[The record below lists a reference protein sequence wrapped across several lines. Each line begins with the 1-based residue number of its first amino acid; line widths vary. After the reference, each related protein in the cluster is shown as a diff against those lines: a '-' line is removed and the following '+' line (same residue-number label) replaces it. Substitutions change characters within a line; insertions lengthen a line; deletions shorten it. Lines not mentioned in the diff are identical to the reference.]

1 MKSNGKNICAALKQV
16 RKQVADANGIHYTP
30 APCRS
35 DGDCSGTCPACE
47 AEVQYIESQLGRL
60 RLAGKAVKVAGL
72 ALGLTMVAGC
82 NSSPGTPP
90 SATDKSA
97 TANETSPTSQP
108 NPQPHANALVST
120 TDEGAKPHAKHH
132 YVRGNN
138 GRVVKKGAAQ
148 ADTTAIYMADSS
160 GFALPEVSVTST
172 PAKKIACYAGG
183 IPYYQRIARNRNH
196 VYLNPEISPRYK
208 KGDVAMRQF
217 IENNIRLTPTM
228 SAACGQFLVK
238 VACVV
243 ERNGRLSAMRVIQ
256 SVDSLYDAEA
266 IRVLKKMPRWRPARM
281 EGKRVRSLVVIG
293 VPFVLK

>member
-16 RKQVADANGIHYTP
+16 RKRVADTNGIVYTP
-30 APCRS
+30 KECHFE
-35 DGDCSGTCPACE
+35 GDCNGTCPACE

-90 SATDKSA
+90 SAADKPTA
-97 TANETSPTSQP
+97 ANETSPTSQP
-108 NPQPHANALVST
+108 CPQPHANAPISA

-160 GFALPEVSVTST
+160 GYALPEVSVTST

>member
-1 MKSNGKNICAALKQV
+1 MKSNGKNICHALKTI
-16 RKQVADANGIHYTP
+16 RKQVAEANGIDYTP
-30 APCRS
+30 APCHFH
-35 DGDCSGTCPACE
+35 GDCSGTCPACE
-47 AEVQYIESQLGRL
+47 AEVPYIESQLGRL

-90 SATDKSA
+90 SASDKSA
-97 TANETSPTSQP
+97 AANETSPTSQP
-108 NPQPHANALVST
+108 CPQPHANALVST

-138 GRVVKKGAAQ
+138 RRVVKKGAAQ

-183 IPYYQRIARNRNH
+183 IPSIQRIARNRNH

-208 KGDVAMRQF
+208 KGDEAMRQF
-217 IENNIRLTPTM
+217 IADHIRITPHM
-228 SAACGQFLVK
+228 SAACGQFKVK

-256 SVDSLYDAEA
+256 SADSLYDAEA

>member
-1 MKSNGKNICAALKQV
+1 MKSNGKNICHTLKTI
-16 RKQVADANGIHYTP
+16 RKQVAEANGIDYTP
-30 APCRS
+30 APCHF

-97 TANETSPTSQP
+97 AANETSPTSQP
-108 NPQPHANALVST
+108 NPQPQANAPVSA

-132 YVRGNN
+132 YLRGNN
-138 GRVVKKGAAQ
+138 GRVVKKGTAQ

-160 GFALPEVSVTST
+160 GYALPEVSVTST
-172 PAKKIACYAGG
+172 PAKKIVNYAGG
-183 IPYYQRIARNRNH
+183 IPSIQRIARNRNH
-196 VYLNPEISPRYK
+196 VYLDPEISPRYK
-208 KGDVAMRQF
+208 KGDEAMRQF
-217 IENNIRLTPTM
+217 IADNIRLTPTM
-228 SAACGQFLVK
+228 SAACGQAKVK

-256 SVDSLYDAEA
+256 SADSLYDAES

-281 EGKRVRSLVVIG
+281 EGKRVRSLVVID

>member
-1 MKSNGKNICAALKQV
+1 MKSNGKNICHTLKTI

-30 APCRS
+30 APCHF

-97 TANETSPTSQP
+97 AANETSPTSQP
-108 NPQPHANALVST
+108 NPQPQANALVSA

-132 YVRGNN
+132 YLRGNN

-148 ADTTAIYMADSS
+148 ADTTAIYVADSS
-160 GFALPEVSVTST
+160 GYALPEVSVTST
-172 PAKKIACYAGG
+172 PSKTKVCYAGG
-183 IPYYQRIARNRNH
+183 IPYVQRIVRNRNH

-208 KGDVAMRQF
+208 KGDEAMRQF
-217 IENNIRLTPTM
+217 IADHIRITPHM
-228 SAACGQFLVK
+228 SAACGQFKVK

-256 SVDSLYDAEA
+256 SADSLYDAEA
-266 IRVLKKMPRWRPARM
+266 IRVLKKMPRWKPARM
-281 EGKRVRSLVVIG
+281 EGKRVRSLVVID

>member
-1 MKSNGKNICAALKQV
+1 MKSNGKNICHALKTI
-16 RKQVADANGIHYTP
+16 RKQVAEANGIDYTP
-30 APCRS
+30 APCHF
-35 DGDCSGTCPACE
+35 DGECSGTCPACE

-72 ALGLTMVAGC
+72 ALGLAMVAGC

-97 TANETSPTSQP
+97 AANETSPTSQP
-108 NPQPHANALVST
+108 NPQPHANALVSAA
-120 TDEGAKPHAKHH
+120 DEGAKPQASHH
-132 YVRGNN
+132 HVRRNS
-138 GRVVKKGAAQ
+138 GRAVKKGAAQ

-160 GFALPEVSVTST
+160 GYALPEVSVTST
-172 PAKKIACYAGG
+172 PSKTKVCYAGG
-183 IPYYQRIARNRNH
+183 IPYVQRIVRNRNH

-208 KGDVAMRQF
+208 KGDEAMRQF
-217 IENNIRLTPTM
+217 IADHIRLTPTM
-228 SAACGQFLVK
+228 SAACGQALVR

-256 SVDSLYDAEA
+256 SADSLYDAES
-266 IRVLKKMPRWRPARM
+266 IRVLKKMPRWKPARM
-281 EGKRVRSLVVIG
+281 EGKRVRSLVVID

>member
-1 MKSNGKNICAALKQV
+1 MKSNGKNICHALKTI
-16 RKQVADANGIHYTP
+16 RKQVAEANGIDYTP
-30 APCRS
+30 APCHFH
-35 DGDCSGTCPACE
+35 GDCSGTCPACE

-82 NSSPGTPP
+82 NSSSGTPP

-97 TANETSPTSQP
+97 AANETSPTSQP
-108 NPQPHANALVST
+108 GPQPHANALVST

-148 ADTTAIYMADSS
+148 VDTTAVYMPDSS

-183 IPYYQRIARNRNH
+183 IPSIQRIARNRNH

-217 IENNIRLTPTM
+217 IADHIRLTPTM
-228 SAACGQFLVK
+228 SAACGQALVK

-256 SVDSLYDAEA
+256 SADSLYDAES
-266 IRVLKKMPRWRPARM
+266 IRVLKKMPRWKPARM
-281 EGKRVRSLVVIG
+281 EGKRVRSLVVID

>member
-1 MKSNGKNICAALKQV
+1 MKSNGKNICHTLKTI

-30 APCRS
+30 APCHF

-97 TANETSPTSQP
+97 AANETSPTSQP
-108 NPQPHANALVST
+108 NPQPQANALVSA

-132 YVRGNN
+132 YLRGNN

-148 ADTTAIYMADSS
+148 ADTTAIYVADSS
-160 GFALPEVSVTST
+160 GYALPEVSVTST
-172 PAKKIACYAGG
+172 PSKTKVCYAGG
-183 IPYYQRIARNRNH
+183 IPYVQRIVRNRNH

-208 KGDVAMRQF
+208 KGDEAMRQF
-217 IENNIRLTPTM
+217 IADHIRITPHM

-256 SVDSLYDAEA
+256 SADSLYDAEA
-266 IRVLKKMPRWRPARM
+266 IRVLKKMPRWKPARM
-281 EGKRVRSLVVIG
+281 EGKRVRSLVVID

>member
-1 MKSNGKNICAALKQV
+1 MKSNGKNICHALKTI
-16 RKQVADANGIHYTP
+16 RKQVAEANGIHYTP
-30 APCRS
+30 APCHFH
-35 DGDCSGTCPACE
+35 GDCSGTCPACE

-82 NSSPGTPP
+82 NSSSGTPP
-90 SATDKSA
+90 SVTDKSTA
-97 TANETSPTSQP
+97 ANETSPTSQP
-108 NPQPHANALVST
+108 CPQPQANAPVSA
-120 TDEGAKPHAKHH
+120 TDEGAKPHARH
-132 YVRGNN
+132 YHGRGNN
-138 GRVVKKGAAQ
+138 GRVVKKGTAQ
-148 ADTTAIYMADSS
+148 VDTTAVYMADSS

-172 PAKKIACYAGG
+172 PAKKIVNYAGG
-183 IPYYQRIARNRNH
+183 IPYYQRIVRNRNH

-217 IENNIRLTPTM
+217 IENNIRITPTM
-228 SAACGQFLVK
+228 SAACGQFKVK

-256 SVDSLYDAEA
+256 SADSFYDAEA
-266 IRVLKKMPRWRPARM
+266 IRVLKQMPRWKPARV
-281 EGKRVRSLVVIG
+281 ERKRVRSLVVID

>member
-1 MKSNGKNICAALKQV
+1 MKSNGKNICHTLKTI
-16 RKQVADANGIHYTP
+16 RKQVAEANGIDYTP
-30 APCRS
+30 APCHF

-90 SATDKSA
+90 SAADKPTA
-97 TANETSPTSQP
+97 ANETSPTSQP
-108 NPQPHANALVST
+108 CPQPHANAPISA

-256 SVDSLYDAEA
+256 SADSLYDAES

-281 EGKRVRSLVVIG
+281 EGKRVRSLVVID

>member
-1 MKSNGKNICAALKQV
+1 MKSNGKNICHTLKTI
-16 RKQVADANGIHYTP
+16 RKQVAEANGIDYTP
-30 APCRS
+30 APCHF

-82 NSSPGTPP
+82 NSPSGRPP

-97 TANETSPTSQP
+97 AANETSPTTQP
-108 NPQPHANALVST
+108 NPQPHANALVSG
-120 TDEGAKPHAKHH
+120 TDEGAKPQASH
-132 YVRGNN
+132 YHVRGKR
-138 GRVVKKGAAQ
+138 GRAVKKGAAQ

-160 GFALPEVSVTST
+160 GYALPEVSVTST
-172 PAKKIACYAGG
+172 PSKKIVNYVGG
-183 IPYYQRIARNRNH
+183 ISYYQRIVRNRNH

-208 KGDVAMRQF
+208 KGDEAMRQF
-217 IENNIRLTPTM
+217 IADNIRITPHM
-228 SAACGQFLVK
+228 SAACGQALVR

-256 SVDSLYDAEA
+256 SEGSLYDAES

-281 EGKRVRSLVVIG
+281 EGKRVRSLVVID

>member
-1 MKSNGKNICAALKQV
+1 MKSNGKNICHALKTI
-16 RKQVADANGIHYTP
+16 RKQVAEANGIDYTP
-30 APCRS
+30 APCHF

-82 NSSPGTPP
+82 NSSSGTPP

-97 TANETSPTSQP
+97 AANETSPTNKP
-108 NPQPHANALVST
+108 RLQPHANALVSAA
-120 TDEGAKPHAKHH
+120 DEGAKPHARH
-132 YVRGNN
+132 YHVRGNS
-138 GRVVKKGAAQ
+138 GRVVKKGTAQ

-160 GFALPEVSVTST
+160 GYALPEVSVTST
-172 PAKKIACYAGG
+172 PSKKKVDYVGG
-183 IPYYQRIARNRNH
+183 ISYYQRIARNRNH

-208 KGDVAMRQF
+208 KGDEAMRQF
-217 IENNIRLTPTM
+217 IADHIRITPHM
-228 SAACGQFLVK
+228 SAACGQALVK

-256 SVDSLYDAEA
+256 SEGSLYDAEA
-266 IRVLKKMPRWRPARM
+266 IRVLKKMPRWKPARM
-281 EGKRVRSLVVIG
+281 EGKRVRSLVVID
-293 VPFVLK
+293 VRFVLK

>member
-1 MKSNGKNICAALKQV
+1 MKSNGKNICHALKTI
-16 RKQVADANGIHYTP
+16 RKQVAEANGIDYTP
-30 APCRS
+30 APCHFH
-35 DGDCSGTCPACE
+35 GDCSGTCPACE

-82 NSSPGTPP
+82 NSSSGTPP
-90 SATDKSA
+90 SAADKPTA
-97 TANETSPTSQP
+97 ANETSPTSQP
-108 NPQPHANALVST
+108 CPQPHANAPISA

>member
-1 MKSNGKNICAALKQV
+1 MKSNGKNICHALKTI
-16 RKQVADANGIHYTP
+16 RKQVAEANGIDYTP
-30 APCRS
+30 APCHF

-82 NSSPGTPP
+82 NSSSGTPP
-90 SATDKSA
+90 SATDKPTA
-97 TANETSPTSQP
+97 ANETSPTSQP
-108 NPQPHANALVST
+108 CPQPQANAPVSA
-120 TDEGAKPHAKHH
+120 TDEGAKPHARH
-132 YVRGNN
+132 YHVRGNS
-138 GRVVKKGAAQ
+138 GRVVKKGTAQ
-148 ADTTAIYMADSS
+148 VDTTAVYMADSS
-160 GFALPEVSVTST
+160 GFTLPEVSVTST
-172 PAKKIACYAGG
+172 PSKTKVCYAGG
-183 IPYYQRIARNRNH
+183 IPYVQRIVRNRNH

-208 KGDVAMRQF
+208 KGDEAMRQF
-217 IENNIRLTPTM
+217 IADHIRLTPTM
-228 SAACGQFLVK
+228 SAACGQALVR

-256 SVDSLYDAEA
+256 SADSLYDAES

-281 EGKRVRSLVVIG
+281 EGKRVRSLVVID

>member
-1 MKSNGKNICAALKQV
+1 MKSNGKNICHTLKTI
-16 RKQVADANGIHYTP
+16 RKQVAEANGIDYTP
-30 APCRS
+30 APCHF

-90 SATDKSA
+90 SAADKPTA
-97 TANETSPTSQP
+97 ANETSPTSQP
-108 NPQPHANALVST
+108 CPQPHANAPISA

-160 GFALPEVSVTST
+160 GFALPEVSVTGKT
-172 PAKKIACYAGG
+172 VQKICNIAGG

-208 KGDVAMRQF
+208 KGDEAMRQF

-256 SVDSLYDAEA
+256 SADSLYDAEA

-281 EGKRVRSLVVIG
+281 EGKRVRSLVVID
-293 VPFVLK
+293 VPFMLK

>member
-1 MKSNGKNICAALKQV
+1 MKSNGKNICHTLKTI
-16 RKQVADANGIHYTP
+16 RKQVAEANGIDYTP
-30 APCRS
+30 APCHF

-82 NSSPGTPP
+82 NSSSGTPP

-97 TANETSPTSQP
+97 AANETSPTSQP
-108 NPQPHANALVST
+108 NPQPHANALVSAA
-120 TDEGAKPHAKHH
+120 DEGAKPHARH
-132 YVRGNN
+132 YHVRRNS

-160 GFALPEVSVTST
+160 GYALPEVSVTST
-172 PAKKIACYAGG
+172 PSKTKVCYAGG
-183 IPYYQRIARNRNH
+183 IPYVQRIVRNRNH

-208 KGDVAMRQF
+208 KGDEAMRQF
-217 IENNIRLTPTM
+217 IADHIRITPHM
-228 SAACGQFLVK
+228 SAACGQALVR

-256 SVDSLYDAEA
+256 SEGSLYDAEA
-266 IRVLKKMPRWRPARM
+266 IRVLKKMPRWKPARM
-281 EGKRVRSLVVIG
+281 EGKRVRSLVVID
-293 VPFVLK
+293 VRFVLK

>member
-1 MKSNGKNICAALKQV
+1 MKSNGKNICHALKTI
-16 RKQVADANGIHYTP
+16 RKQVAEANGIDYTP
-30 APCRS
+30 APCHFH
-35 DGDCSGTCPACE
+35 GDCSGTCPACE

-90 SATDKSA
+90 SASDKSA
-97 TANETSPTSQP
+97 AANETSPTSQP
-108 NPQPHANALVST
+108 CPQPHANALVST

-138 GRVVKKGAAQ
+138 RRVVKKGAAQ

-183 IPYYQRIARNRNH
+183 IPSIQRIARNRNH

-208 KGDVAMRQF
+208 KGDEAMRQF
-217 IENNIRLTPTM
+217 IADHIRITPHM
-228 SAACGQFLVK
+228 SAACGQFKVK

-256 SVDSLYDAEA
+256 SADSLYDAEA
-266 IRVLKKMPRWRPARM
+266 IRVLKLMPRWKPARV
-281 EGKRVRSLVVIG
+281 ERKRVRSLVVID

>member
-1 MKSNGKNICAALKQV
+1 MKSNGKNICHALKTI
-16 RKQVADANGIHYTP
+16 RKQVAEANGIDYTP
-30 APCRS
+30 APCHFH
-35 DGDCSGTCPACE
+35 GDCSGTCPACE

-90 SATDKSA
+90 SASDKSA
-97 TANETSPTSQP
+97 AANETSPTSQP
-108 NPQPHANALVST
+108 CPQPHANALVST

-138 GRVVKKGAAQ
+138 RRVVKKGAAQ

-183 IPYYQRIARNRNH
+183 IPSIQRIARNRNH

-208 KGDVAMRQF
+208 KGDEAMRQF
-217 IENNIRLTPTM
+217 IADHIRITPHM
-228 SAACGQFLVK
+228 SAACGQFKVK

-256 SVDSLYDAEA
+256 SADSLYDAEA
-266 IRVLKKMPRWRPARM
+266 IRVLKKMPRWKPARM
-281 EGKRVRSLVVIG
+281 EGKRVRSLVVID
-293 VPFVLK
+293 VRFVLK

>member
-1 MKSNGKNICAALKQV
+1 MKSNGKNICHTLKTI
-16 RKQVADANGIHYTP
+16 RKQVAEANGIDYTP
-30 APCRS
+30 APCRF

-90 SATDKSA
+90 SAADKPTA
-97 TANETSPTSQP
+97 ANETSPTSQP
-108 NPQPHANALVST
+108 CPQPHANAPISA

>member
-1 MKSNGKNICAALKQV
+1 MKSNGKNICHTLKTI
-16 RKQVADANGIHYTP
+16 RKQVAEANGIDYTP
-30 APCRS
+30 APCHF

-47 AEVQYIESQLGRL
+47 AEVQYIERQLGRL

-72 ALGLTMVAGC
+72 AFGLTMVAGC

-90 SATDKSA
+90 SAADKPTA
-97 TANETSPTSQP
+97 ANETSPTSQP
-108 NPQPHANALVST
+108 CPQPQANAPVSA

-132 YVRGNN
+132 YLRGNN

-148 ADTTAIYMADSS
+148 ADTTAVYMADSS

-183 IPYYQRIARNRNH
+183 IPSIQRIARNCNH

-256 SVDSLYDAEA
+256 SADSLYDAEA

-281 EGKRVRSLVVIG
+281 EGKRVRSLVVID

>member
-16 RKQVADANGIHYTP
+16 RKRVADTNGIVY
-30 APCRS
+30 APKECHFE
-35 DGDCSGTCPACE
+35 GDCNGTCPACE

-90 SATDKSA
+90 SAADKPTA
-97 TANETSPTSQP
+97 ANETSPTSQP
-108 NPQPHANALVST
+108 CPQPHANAPISA

-256 SVDSLYDAEA
+256 SADSLYDAEA
-266 IRVLKKMPRWRPARM
+266 IRVLKKMPRWKPARM
-281 EGKRVRSLVVIG
+281 EGKRVRSLVVID
-293 VPFVLK
+293 VPFMLK

>member
-1 MKSNGKNICAALKQV
+1 MKSNGKNICHTLKTI
-16 RKQVADANGIHYTP
+16 RKQVAETNGIDYTP
-30 APCRS
+30 APCHF

-90 SATDKSA
+90 SAADKPTA
-97 TANETSPTSQP
+97 ANETSPTSQP
-108 NPQPHANALVST
+108 CPQPHANAPISA

>member
-1 MKSNGKNICAALKQV
+1 MKSNGKNICHALKTI

-30 APCRS
+30 APCRF

-90 SATDKSA
+90 SATDKPTA
-97 TANETSPTSQP
+97 ANETSPTSQP
-108 NPQPHANALVST
+108 CPQPQANAPVSA
-120 TDEGAKPHAKHH
+120 TDEGAKPHARHH
-132 YVRGNN
+132 YVRGNG
-138 GRVVKKGAAQ
+138 GRVVKKGTAQ
-148 ADTTAIYMADSS
+148 VDTTAVYMADSS
-160 GFALPEVSVTST
+160 GFTLPEVSVTST
-172 PAKKIACYAGG
+172 PAKKIVCYAGG

-196 VYLNPEISPRYK
+196 VYLNPEISPQYK
-208 KGDVAMRQF
+208 KGDEAMRQF
-217 IENNIRLTPTM
+217 IADHIRITPHM

-256 SVDSLYDAEA
+256 SADSLYDAES

-281 EGKRVRSLVVIG
+281 EGKRVRSLVVID

>member
-1 MKSNGKNICAALKQV
+1 MKSNGKNICHTLKTI
-16 RKQVADANGIHYTP
+16 RKQVAEANGIDYTP
-30 APCRS
+30 APCHF
-35 DGDCSGTCPACE
+35 DGECSGTCPACE

-82 NSSPGTPP
+82 NSSSGTPP

-97 TANETSPTSQP
+97 AANETSPTSQP
-108 NPQPHANALVST
+108 NPQPQANAPVSAA
-120 TDEGAKPHAKHH
+120 DEGAKPHARH
-132 YVRGNN
+132 YHVRVNS
-138 GRVVKKGAAQ
+138 GRVVKKSAAQ

-160 GFALPEVSVTST
+160 GYALPEVSVTST
-172 PAKKIACYAGG
+172 PSKTKVAYAGG
-183 IPYYQRIARNRNH
+183 IPYVQRIVRNRNH

-208 KGDVAMRQF
+208 KGDEAMRQF
-217 IENNIRLTPTM
+217 IADHIRLTPTM
-228 SAACGQFLVK
+228 SAACGQALVR

-256 SVDSLYDAEA
+256 SADSLYDAES

-281 EGKRVRSLVVIG
+281 EGKRVRSLVVID

>member
-1 MKSNGKNICAALKQV
+1 MKSNGKNICHTLKTI
-16 RKQVADANGIHYTP
+16 RKQVADANGIYYTP
-30 APCRS
+30 APCHF

-90 SATDKSA
+90 SAADKPTA
-97 TANETSPTSQP
+97 ANETSPTSQP
-108 NPQPHANALVST
+108 CPQPHANAPISA

>member
-1 MKSNGKNICAALKQV
+1 MKSNGKNICHTLKTI
-16 RKQVADANGIHYTP
+16 RKQVAEANGIDYTP
-30 APCRS
+30 APCHF

-60 RLAGKAVKVAGL
+60 RLAGKTVKVAGL

-97 TANETSPTSQP
+97 AANETSPTSQP
-108 NPQPHANALVST
+108 NPQPHANAPVSAA
-120 TDEGAKPHAKHH
+120 DEGAKPHAIRCH
-132 YVRGNN
+132 VRVNS
-138 GRVVKKGAAQ
+138 GRVVKKSAAQ

-160 GFALPEVSVTST
+160 GYALPEVSVTST
-172 PAKKIACYAGG
+172 PSKTIVCYAGG
-183 IPYYQRIARNRNH
+183 IPYVQRIVRNRNH

-208 KGDVAMRQF
+208 KGDEAMRQF
-217 IENNIRLTPTM
+217 IADHIRITPHM
-228 SAACGQFLVK
+228 SAACGQVKVK

-256 SVDSLYDAEA
+256 SVDSLYDAES

-281 EGKRVRSLVVIG
+281 EGKRVRSLVVID

>member
-1 MKSNGKNICAALKQV
+1 MKSNGKNICHTLKTI
-16 RKQVADANGIHYTP
+16 RKQVAEANGIDYTP
-30 APCRS
+30 APCHF

-72 ALGLTMVAGC
+72 ALGLAMVAGC
-82 NSSPGTPP
+82 NSPSGTPP

-97 TANETSPTSQP
+97 AANENSPTSQP
-108 NPQPHANALVST
+108 NPQPQANALVSAA
-120 TDEGAKPHAKHH
+120 DEGAKPQARH
-132 YVRGNN
+132 YHVRRNS
-138 GRVVKKGAAQ
+138 GRAVKKGVAQ

-160 GFALPEVSVTST
+160 GYALPEVSVTST
-172 PAKKIACYAGG
+172 PSKKKVCYAGG
-183 IPYYQRIARNRNH
+183 IPCVQRIVRNCNH

-281 EGKRVRSLVVIG
+281 EGKRVRSLVVID
-293 VPFVLK
+293 VPFMLK

>member
-1 MKSNGKNICAALKQV
+1 M
-16 RKQVADANGIHYTP
+16 
-30 APCRS
+30 
-35 DGDCSGTCPACE
+35 
-47 AEVQYIESQLGRL
+47 QYIESQLGRL

-148 ADTTAIYMADSS
+148 ADTTAVYMAESS

-183 IPYYQRIARNRNH
+183 IPSIQRIARNRNH

-256 SVDSLYDAEA
+256 SADSLYDAES

-281 EGKRVRSLVVIG
+281 EGKRVRSLVVID
-293 VPFVLK
+293 VPFMLK

>member
-1 MKSNGKNICAALKQV
+1 MKSNGKNICHALKTI
-16 RKQVADANGIHYTP
+16 RKQVAEANGIDYTP
-30 APCRS
+30 APCHF

-60 RLAGKAVKVAGL
+60 RLAGKAVKVVGL

-82 NSSPGTPP
+82 NSSSGTPP

-97 TANETSPTSQP
+97 AANETSPTSQP
-108 NPQPHANALVST
+108 NPQPQANAPVLAA
-120 TDEGAKPHAKHH
+120 DEGAKPQASHH
-132 YVRGNN
+132 HVRRNN
-138 GRVVKKGAAQ
+138 GRVVNKGTAQ

-160 GFALPEVSVTST
+160 GYALPEVSVTGKT
-172 PAKKIACYAGG
+172 VQKICNIAGG

-208 KGDVAMRQF
+208 KGDEAMRQF
-217 IENNIRLTPTM
+217 IADHIRITPRM
-228 SAACGQFLVK
+228 SAACGQVKVK

-256 SVDSLYDAEA
+256 SADSLYDAES

-281 EGKRVRSLVVIG
+281 EGKRVRSLVVID

>member
-1 MKSNGKNICAALKQV
+1 MKSNGKNICHALKTI
-16 RKQVADANGIHYTP
+16 RKQVAEANGIDYTP
-30 APCRS
+30 APCHF

-60 RLAGKAVKVAGL
+60 RLAGKAVKVVGL

-82 NSSPGTPP
+82 NSSSGTPP

-97 TANETSPTSQP
+97 AANETSPTSQP
-108 NPQPHANALVST
+108 NPQPQANAPVLAA
-120 TDEGAKPHAKHH
+120 DEGAKPQASHH
-132 YVRGNN
+132 HVRRNN
-138 GRVVKKGAAQ
+138 GRVVNKGTAQ

-160 GFALPEVSVTST
+160 GYALPEVSVTGKT
-172 PAKKIACYAGG
+172 VQKICNIAGG

-208 KGDVAMRQF
+208 KGDEAMRQF
-217 IENNIRLTPTM
+217 IADHIRITPHM
-228 SAACGQFLVK
+228 SAACGQFKVK

-256 SVDSLYDAEA
+256 SADSLYDAEA

-281 EGKRVRSLVVIG
+281 EGKRVRSLVVID
-293 VPFVLK
+293 VPFVFK

>member
-1 MKSNGKNICAALKQV
+1 MKSNGKNICHALKTI
-16 RKQVADANGIHYTP
+16 RKQVAEANGIDYTP
-30 APCRS
+30 APCHFH
-35 DGDCSGTCPACE
+35 GDCSGTCPACE

-90 SATDKSA
+90 SAADKPTA
-97 TANETSPTSQP
+97 ANETSPTSQP
-108 NPQPHANALVST
+108 CPQPHANAPISA

-160 GFALPEVSVTST
+160 GYALPEVSVTST

>member
-1 MKSNGKNICAALKQV
+1 M
-16 RKQVADANGIHYTP
+16 ADANGIHYTP
-30 APCRS
+30 APCRF

-90 SATDKSA
+90 SAADKPTA
-97 TANETSPTSQP
+97 ANETSPTSQP
-108 NPQPHANALVST
+108 CPQPHANAPISA

-148 ADTTAIYMADSS
+148 ADTTAVYMADSS

-183 IPYYQRIARNRNH
+183 IPSIQRIARNRNH

>member
-1 MKSNGKNICAALKQV
+1 MKSNGKNICHTLKTI

-30 APCRS
+30 APCRF

-90 SATDKSA
+90 SAADKPTA
-97 TANETSPTSQP
+97 ANETSPTSQP
-108 NPQPHANALVST
+108 CPQPHANAPISA

-281 EGKRVRSLVVIG
+281 EGKRVRSLVVID
-293 VPFVLK
+293 VRFVLK

>member
-1 MKSNGKNICAALKQV
+1 M
-16 RKQVADANGIHYTP
+16 
-30 APCRS
+30 
-35 DGDCSGTCPACE
+35 
-47 AEVQYIESQLGRL
+47 QYIESQLGRL

-97 TANETSPTSQP
+97 AANETSPTSQP
-108 NPQPHANALVST
+108 NPQPQANAPVSA
-120 TDEGAKPHAKHH
+120 TDEGAKPHVKHH

-160 GFALPEVSVTST
+160 GYALPEVSVTST
-172 PAKKIACYAGG
+172 PSKTKVCYAGG
-183 IPYYQRIARNRNH
+183 IPYVQRIVRNRNH

-208 KGDVAMRQF
+208 KGDEAMRQF
-217 IENNIRLTPTM
+217 IADHIRLTPTM
-228 SAACGQFLVK
+228 SAACGQALVR

-256 SVDSLYDAEA
+256 SADSLYDAES

-281 EGKRVRSLVVIG
+281 EGKRVRSLVVID